1 MYSAESSLTPRLLE
15 HLRCIADGCTVAE
28 TAKRMWLSAEGV
40 KSARKEAL
48 YPKLGARNAAHAVH
62 LAYEKGLLP

>member
-1 MYSAESSLTPRLLE
+1 MYAADRQLTPRLLE

-28 TAKRMWLSAEGV
+28 TAKRMWLSVEGV

-62 LAYEKGLLP
+62 IAHQKGLL